1 MIISFFHSPLFS
13 ISAQIAFPQLQP
25 LKKAKPQ
32 SRQLKIHQNSLPTV
46 TPEQYSHFFGQ
57 KTRHPPLFSE
67 RRMPQKWLKRGLF
80 LPSFNLFLLA
90 EPRSTRVF

>member
-1 MIISFFHSPLFS
+1 LPETAYLTKNDIKRELEKMIISFFHSPLFS

-46 TPEQYSHFFGQ
+46 TPDQLSHFF
-57 KTRHPPLFSE
+57 
-67 RRMPQKWLKRGLF
+67 
-80 LPSFNLFLLA
+80 
-90 EPRSTRVF
+90 

>member
-46 TPEQYSHFFGQ
+46 TPDQLSHFF
-57 KTRHPPLFSE
+57 
-67 RRMPQKWLKRGLF
+67 
-80 LPSFNLFLLA
+80 
-90 EPRSTRVF
+90 